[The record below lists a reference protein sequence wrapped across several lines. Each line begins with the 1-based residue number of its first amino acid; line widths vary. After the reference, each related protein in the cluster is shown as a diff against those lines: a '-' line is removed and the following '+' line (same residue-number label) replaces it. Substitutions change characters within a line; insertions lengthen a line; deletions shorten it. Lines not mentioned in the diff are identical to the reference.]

1 MRNITYIYKIVT
13 IVTLMFTIGSCTT
26 EDLDPSLEQN
36 KSVEDGINSINNIS
50 GLMLGAYEYLTE
62 SGYYGRD
69 YIINNEV
76 RTDNCFSNGNS
87 GRFTTEASF
96 AYNANTG
103 FFYDEA
109 YEAISIAN
117 VIIAQDITALA
128 TDDSEL
134 EEGYHLQGE
143 AYALRAL
150 VHFDLLKQYG
160 QMNTGGTLGIPY
172 VTEYKGDDL
181 YPSRDTYE
189 SNVTSIMADLQTA
202 FDMMSDNY
210 YDSSKI
216 TMSKYTAKA
225 IESRVAI
232 YFEMWSDAIAASEAV
247 INSGLYSIISAD
259 NYVSSWSAGSQSNSI
274 FELAYTSSDNLGS
287 NSLGFIY
294 RLGDSGSYGDVQV
307 LDEVIEIFE
316 EGDVRADILGYEGIM
331 LRNLY
336 KYPDIN
342 GSDNIPLVRYE
353 EIILNYA
360 EALYETNG
368 GGLEQINSIRTNRGL
383 GSLSTIT
390 KDIILDER
398 RKELM
403 FEGFR
408 FDDLMRTGQDIEKT
422 SLQQNFTSTISY
434 GDYRLAYPIPQ
445 NDIDTNANMVQN
457 DGY

>member
-1 MRNITYIYKIVT
+1 MKNIKHIYKILTVA
-13 IVTLMFTIGSCTT
+13 TLLFTIGSCTT

-69 YIINNEV
+69 YIITNEV

-103 FFYDEA
+103 YFYDEA
-109 YEAISIAN
+109 YEAIAIAN

-128 TDDSEL
+128 TDTSEL
-134 EEGYHLQGE
+134 EEGYHIQGQ

-160 QMNTGGTLGIPY
+160 QMNTGGTLGIAY
-172 VTEYKGDDL
+172 VTEYKGEDL
-181 YPSRDTYE
+181 YPSRSTYSE
-189 SNVTSIMADLQTA
+189 NVNAIMADLQTA
-202 FDMMSDNY
+202 FDMMSDDY
-210 YDSSKI
+210 YDSTKI
-216 TMSKYTAKA
+216 TMSKYSAKA

-232 YFEMWSDAIAASEAV
+232 YFEMWDDAISASEAV
-247 INSGLYSIISAD
+247 INSGLYSMVSSA
-259 NYVSSWSAGSQSNSI
+259 NYVSSWSAGSQQNSI
-274 FELAYTSSDNLGS
+274 FELAYTSSDNLSS

-307 LDEVIEIFE
+307 LDEVIDIFE
-316 EGDVRADILGYEGIM
+316 EGDVRADILGYEGSL

-342 GSDNIPLVRYE
+342 GSDNVPVIRYE

-360 EALYETNG
+360 EALYESTG
-368 GGLEQINSIRTNRGL
+368 GGLSELNSLRTNRGL
-383 GSLSTIT
+383 AGLTTIT
-390 KDIILDER
+390 KDAIIDER

-457 DGY
+457 EGY

>member
-1 MRNITYIYKIVT
+1 MKNIKHIYRILVAA
-13 IVTLMFTIGSCTT
+13 TLVLTIGSCTT

-87 GRFTTEASF
+87 GRFTTQASF
-96 AYNANTG
+96 AYNSNTG
-103 FFYDEA
+103 YFYDEA
-109 YEAISIAN
+109 YEAIAIAN
-117 VIIAQDITALA
+117 VIIAQDVTTLA
-128 TDDSEL
+128 TDTSEL
-134 EEGYHLQGE
+134 EEGYHIQGE

-172 VTEYKGDDL
+172 VTEYKGEDL
-181 YPSRDTYE
+181 YPSRSTYSE
-189 SNVTSIMADLQTA
+189 NVTAIMADLQTA
-202 FDMMSDNY
+202 FDMMSDDY
-210 YDSSKI
+210 YDTTKI

-232 YFEMWSDAIAASEAV
+232 YFEMWDDAIAASEAV
-247 INSGLYSIISAD
+247 INSGLYSMVSAE
-259 NYVSSWSAGSQSNSI
+259 NYVSSWSAGSQQNSI
-274 FELAYTSSDNLGS
+274 FELAYTSSDNLS
-287 NSLGFIY
+287 SDSIGFIY

-307 LDEVIEIFE
+307 LDDVINIFE
-316 EGDVRADILGYEGIM
+316 PNDVRADILGYEGTM

-342 GSDNIPLVRYE
+342 GSDNIPVIRYE

-360 EALYETNG
+360 EALYESTG
-368 GGLEQINSIRTNRGL
+368 GGLSELNSLRTNRGL
-383 GSLSTIT
+383 AGLTTIT
-390 KDIILDER
+390 KDAILDER

-434 GDYRLAYPIPQ
+434 GDFRLAYPIPQ
-445 NDIDTNANMVQN
+445 NDIDTNSNLTQN